1 MYCLSDNKML
11 SKNTAFVLLVCGA
24 ALAIIM
30 ASELSFSL
38 MLGKANYIRWSLV
51 SETVSARLLSRRSYT
66 MGKGNFTVGYTTN
79 NKAAVKMYDYL
90 PVEETE
96 EDKER
101 RSEQIR
107 TWLGDFPKRKPEVIP
122 KCKNVTKKILWFD
135 IWHDGWGVRNWCRK
149 IDLTQ
154 CCCRCEIDFFLFNDT
169 NKLYDPI
176 CGDAILFEINRLKVL
191 GHPPIKHNGQVFVGV
206 EKEPVTSKT
215 IPLQNFEYVFNWTM
229 TYRRD
234 SDIFYP
240 YGRIKKRTKKLPVKN
255 YTDIY
260 RKKKKGI
267 IWFVSHCNTS
277 SRREDYAK
285 ELSKYID
292 IDIIGKCGSDICR
305 KHGTCTEQLEEE
317 YFFRFNLENS
327 YRRDY
332 VTEKL
337 FENFSKDMIQIV
349 GGAADYD
356 NLAPP
361 NTVIDISK
369 FDSPAHLADYLK
381 SLMKSEKHYTR
392 YLKTKDRYQ
401 VDLFIDEAQRAYCEL
416 CSMLHDPD
424 RYGNLYYYI
433 GSFFDHHNESLQKT
447 VFDHN

>member
-1 MYCLSDNKML
+1 MVLVMMLTYEYRSLTVRNFPTVEKRQSSDTAETSGLK
-11 SKNTAFVLLVCGA
+11 SVASAVSQSQKNT
-24 ALAIIM
+24 
-30 ASELSFSL
+30 
-38 MLGKANYIRWSLV
+38 
-51 SETVSARLLSRRSYT
+51 
-66 MGKGNFTVGYTTN
+66 KGNFDVGYTEMNRETVN
-79 NKAAVKMYDYL
+79 IYDYL
-90 PVEETE
+90 PEQQTNET
-96 EDKER
+96 KER
-101 RSEQIR
+101 RFEQIKS
-107 TWLGDFPKRKPEVIP
+107 WLKDFPERKPEVIS
-122 KCKNVTKKILWFD
+122 KCKDTSKTILWFD
-135 IWHDGWGVRNWCRK
+135 VWYDGIGVRSWCRK
-149 IDLTQ
+149 IDITQ
-154 CCCRCEIDFFLFNDT
+154 CCCRCEVDFFLFNDT

-176 CGDAILFEINRLKVL
+176 SGDAILFEINRLKLL
-191 GHPPIKHNGQVFVGV
+191 GHPPHKHDGQVFVGV
-206 EKEPVTSKT
+206 EKEPVSSAR

-240 YGRIKKRTKKLPVKN
+240 YGRIKKRTNKLPVKN

-292 IDIIGKCGSDICR
+292 IDIIGKCGSDICQ
-305 KHGTCTEQLEEE
+305 KHGACTGQLEEE

-337 FENFSKDMIQIV
+337 FENFSKDMVQIV

-369 FDSPAHLADYLK
+369 LDSPADLADYLK
-381 SLMKSEKHYTR
+381 SLMKSEDRYTQ
-392 YLKTKDRYQ
+392 YLKTKNRYQ

-416 CSMLHDPD
+416 CSMVHDPD
-424 RYGNLYYYI
+424 RYRNLYYNI
-433 GSFFDHHNESLQKT
+433 GAFFDRHNTPAQQT
-447 VFDHN
+447 VFDHK